1 MGDFRHPKEA
11 PMSRRRERSRRRLRP
26 ALLTYGARFLKTLG
40 MMANVQMPQKPK
52 LRIVLCAPRGFCAG
66 VVRAIDVV
74 ERALQL
80 YGPPVY
86 VRHEIVHN
94 KYVVESLKAKGA
106 IFIEELSEAPTGS
119 APVIFSAHGV
129 AKSVPEEALARR
141 LFTIDATCPLVT
153 KVHREAQV
161 HFKRGRRVILI
172 GHAGH
177 PEVIGTMGQLPEDS
191 IILVSSV
198 ADVEALVVEDEGN
211 LAYVT
216 QTTLSVD
223 DTREIVAALVRRFPR
238 IFVPALED
246 ICYATTNRQE
256 AIKRAAPSV
265 DAVIVVGS
273 SNSSNSQR
281 LAEVAERAGC
291 KISRLVPNASEI
303 DWRIF
308 GAISSLAVTAG
319 ASAPE
324 ILVEQVIDAFAERY
338 EIAVETLATVD
349 ETVFFPLPRALRK
362 EAAQI

>member
-1 MGDFRHPKEA
+1 
-11 PMSRRRERSRRRLRP
+11 
-26 ALLTYGARFLKTLG
+26 
-40 MMANVQMPQKPK
+40 
-52 LRIVLCAPRGFCAG
+52 
-66 VVRAIDVV
+66 VRAIDVV
-74 ERALQL
+74 ERALQI

-106 IFIEELSEAPTGS
+106 VFIEELSEAPAGS

-129 AKSVPEEALARR
+129 AKSVPAEAEARR

-161 HFKRGRRVILI
+161 HFKRGRQVILI

-177 PEVIGTMGQLPEDS
+177 PEVIGTMGQLPPGA
-191 IILVSSV
+191 IVLVSTV
-198 ADVEALVVEDEGN
+198 EDVKAMQVEDEGN

-223 DTREIVAALVRRFPR
+223 DTLEVVDALKTRFPQ
-238 IFVPALED
+238 IAAPAQGD

-256 AIKRAAPSV
+256 AVKQVAPTV

-273 SNSSNSQR
+273 PNSSNSQR

-291 KISRLVPNASEI
+291 RIARLLPSAAEI
-303 DWRIF
+303 DWQIF
-308 GAISSLAVTAG
+308 GAISSLAVSAG

-324 ILVEQVIDAFAERY
+324 ILVERVIDAFAERY
-338 EIAVETLATVD
+338 DIAVETLTTAD
-349 ETVFFPLPRALRK
+349 ETVFFPLPRSLR
-362 EAAQI
+362 EVAAQA